1 MHDPENKYNTT
12 KTLWGSEEN
21 TSFKNSQENCKEIT
35 NAINAWDLYIRSL
48 DGASY
53 IVIRNGSIAFVWY
66 QCKFRSTSDLYNW

>member
-1 MHDPENKYNTT
+1 MTPKISTIRLRSCEEV
-12 KTLWGSEEN
+12 LEEN

-53 IVIRNGSIAFVWY
+53 IVIRNGSIAFV
-66 QCKFRSTSDLYNW
+66 